1 MCLIH
6 NTMHI
11 TKNFRG
17 QHLIFVTIL
26 KAIKEIKS
34 NGCFKYNVVAY

>member
-11 TKNFRG
+11 RG

-26 KAIKEIKS
+26 KAIKEIKAM
-34 NGCFKYNVVAY
+34 VALNIML